1 MGSLLNTLMCVI
13 HYSWANSRGQ
23 VIMLIISTCM
33 YFYDYPTVYKEYI
46 LYNIFAINLMQVLIL
61 NWSIKNNE
69 LVRFL
74 NFYNVSDIIITTARL
89 LFLYGFILVHLFL
102 FVTFSGIRIKNFFIM
117 NLFALVFFG
126 FKLVSYTLD
135 RRTTITIII
144 FLITSQIAVIFLTNT
159 VIIIAFNI
167 VLVLTMMGLYRLR
180 TKNRLT

>member
-46 LYNIFAINLMQVLIL
+46 LYNIFAINLMQILIL

-102 FVTFSGIRIKNFFIM
+102 FVTFSGIRIKNFFI
-117 NLFALVFFG
+117 FTHATFP
-126 FKLVSYTLD
+126 
-135 RRTTITIII
+135 R
-144 FLITSQIAVIFLTNT
+144 FL
-159 VIIIAFNI
+159 
-167 VLVLTMMGLYRLR
+167 RLR
-180 TKNRLT
+180 ALILHAFFKTFVINRETLFL